1 MTSLYARNF
10 TLTTAAVLFI
20 IVALNFEAHAAD
32 IKNMKFSARVKVTVT
47 ADEDVKNI
55 LNSYLNK
62 ELRSFN
68 DVEVVYTNPEW
79 EIAIIAHKITT
90 GVIISTVIKRH
101 FDNWLLSYYFQLKYK
116 DDGLNAT
123 SDLYYDIDHFLN
135 VGPSDSL
142 ERLCKD
148 IVADFD
154 TRHLEESRK
163 TFLHMKESL
172 QKNKK

>member
-1 MTSLYARNF
+1 MATAVFFVIVSLSFAVN
-10 TLTTAAVLFI
+10 AAEI
-20 IVALNFEAHAAD
+20 N
-32 IKNMKFSARVKVTVT
+32 NMKFSARVKVTVM
-47 ADEDVKNI
+47 ADEDVKNT
-55 LNSYLNK
+55 LSSYLNK

-68 DVEVVYTNPEW
+68 DVEVVYTNPDW
-79 EIAIIAHKITT
+79 EIEIIAHKITT
-90 GVIISTVIKRH
+90 GVIISTVTKRH
-101 FDNWLLSYYFQLKYK
+101 FYNGLLSYYFQPKYK

-135 VGPSDSL
+135 VGPSNSW

-163 TFLHMKESL
+163 SFLHMKESI
-172 QKNKK
+172 QKNQK